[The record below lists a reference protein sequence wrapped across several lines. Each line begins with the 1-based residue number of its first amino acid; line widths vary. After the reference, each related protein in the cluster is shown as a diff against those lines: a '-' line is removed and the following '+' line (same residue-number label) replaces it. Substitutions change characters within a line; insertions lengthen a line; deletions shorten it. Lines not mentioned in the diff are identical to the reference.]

1 MSKNKRS
8 IRRAPKSVDQLPVD
22 PLRMPPPYWR
32 SGGASFQL
40 TDALTTLVGLL
51 EHLPELN
58 KRTSVALEPHFD
70 KFPSLRA
77 SQTDEAM
84 EEFTDICD
92 ELWELEH
99 RITLKAQLVIL
110 MTAIQA
116 EERIN
121 QFCVFNL
128 PREFVETLER
138 LSPAE
143 KLTAAASALGRRRV
157 RATPAYGAVSQLMAW
172 RNAFAHGHCVD
183 RPLKSLRHNHLIS
196 PPEYPG
202 VPDSIASMLKLTA
215 GYTRLVDYVR
225 RISKNPY
232 TRAAD
237 HDWQEAC
244 ASLRTVGRYRFTG
257 GPTAYEV
264 SLGS

>member
-1 MSKNKRS
+1 
-8 IRRAPKSVDQLPVD
+8 
-22 PLRMPPPYWR
+22 MPPPYWR

-40 TDALTTLVGLL
+40 ADALTTLVELL
-51 EHLPELN
+51 AQLPDLN
-58 KRTSVALEPHFD
+58 QRITLALSDHFV
-70 KFPSLRA
+70 KYPTLRA
-77 SQTDEAM
+77 SQTDEGM
-84 EEFTDICD
+84 QEFLDICD
-92 ELWELEH
+92 ELWALEH

-116 EERIN
+116 EELIN

-143 KLTAAASALGRRRV
+143 KLTAGASALGRRKV
-157 RATPAYGAVSQLMAW
+157 RATPAYGAVGELMAW

-196 PPEYPG
+196 PEEYPG
-202 VPDSIASMLKLTA
+202 VPDSIVLMLKLTA
-215 GYTRLVDYVR
+215 GYTRLAEYIK

-232 TRAAD
+232 TRGTD
-237 HDWQEAC
+237 HDWQEAL
-244 ASLRTVGRYRFTG
+244 ASLKTVARYRFSG

-264 SLGS
+264 TIAP